1 MQEDKD
7 NRDLHSIDIGN
18 LLPNQTAKVDIVMIQ
33 PLTLVAGAY
42 NFVFPTSYVPKYEG
56 PQGAAKQD

>member
-18 LLPNQTAKVDIVMIQ
+18 ILPNQTAKVEIIMIQ
-33 PLTLVAGAY
+33 PLNLVAGAY
-42 NFVFPTSYVPKYEG
+42 NFVLPTSYIPKYEG
-56 PQGAAKQD
+56 AQ